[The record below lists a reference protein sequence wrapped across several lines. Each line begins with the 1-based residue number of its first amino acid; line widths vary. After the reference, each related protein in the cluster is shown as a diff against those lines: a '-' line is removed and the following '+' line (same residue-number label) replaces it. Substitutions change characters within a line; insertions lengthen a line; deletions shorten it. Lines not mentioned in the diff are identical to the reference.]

1 VPPSDRHQRRVWVD
15 TDGGADDAVA
25 LLALVGAG
33 ARLVGVSTVGGVV
46 DAATAAANAAG
57 VLAAA
62 GAVGPDGERVPVHVG
77 GAPLRPPAG
86 ATHHGVD
93 GIGGTGL
100 GDPGAV
106 HPRDGVDAVLDAARR
121 HDDLDV
127 LAIGPHTNLA
137 DALTRDPD
145 LAGRLGEVVLVA
157 GPGAVRDTNTW
168 HDPAAT
174 ARVLTGFEPVGRL
187 RVVTLTATW
196 SDPLDGAAPGAA
208 PRLAAAAPGDDRSPA
223 GSTPSAPR
231 TPPASPGPPAWP
243 PPSPTSPTSP
253 ASLASLA
260 AAVTGDLR
268 RSQSVAAGRDLLV
281 PHDALAVAV
290 WADPDTTAEVTAA
303 GGSVADGVAVPTGAG
318 RIRWVWR
325 LDGAA
330 TWVAR
335 HLTAPLG

>member
-1 VPPSDRHQRRVWVD
+1 VSPSDRHQRRVWVD

-62 GAVGPDGERVPVHVG
+62 GAVSPDGEPVPVHVG
-77 GAPLRPPAG
+77 RAPLRPPAG

-106 HPRDGVDAVLDAARR
+106 HPGDGVDALLEAARR

-137 DALTRDPD
+137 DALTREPD
-145 LAGRLGEVVLVA
+145 LARRLGQVVLVA

-174 ARVLTGFEPVGRL
+174 ARVLTGFEPAGRL
-187 RVVTLTATW
+187 TVVTLTATW

-208 PRLAAAAPGDDRSPA
+208 PRAAAGDPGDEHVPA

-231 TPPASPGPPAWP
+231 TPPASPAP
-243 PPSPTSPTSP
+243 PTSL
-253 ASLASLA
+253 ASLGSLA

-290 WADPDTTAEVTAA
+290 WADPDTTAEVTVA

-335 HLTAPLG
+335 HLTTPIA